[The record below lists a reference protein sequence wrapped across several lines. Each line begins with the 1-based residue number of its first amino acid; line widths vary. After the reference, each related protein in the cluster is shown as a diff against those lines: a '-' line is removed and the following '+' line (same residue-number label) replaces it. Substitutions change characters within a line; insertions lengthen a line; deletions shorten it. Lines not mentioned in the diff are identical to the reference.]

1 MTGVHGRFVRLEE
14 ETLVAVVTV
23 RNAPHN
29 YVTPDLLGDLAD
41 ALEHVDTDPRYR
53 AAVLQTDGHSFS
65 AGADLGQPE
74 EALGNSIGLN
84 PLYIQAMRLFATRKP
99 IVAAI
104 QGAAIGAGLG
114 LALVADFRIAAPE
127 ARFGATFVALGFHPG
142 FALTLT
148 LPRVVG
154 QQAAN
159 LMFLTGRRIKS
170 DEALRWGLVD
180 QVVELND
187 LRRVA
192 LSLAS
197 EIALNAPLA
206 LAATRATLRR
216 DLAAAIHAQILIE
229 DAEQKRLR
237 STEDFA
243 EGIRAVSE
251 RRIGNFV
258 GR

>member
-1 MTGVHGRFVRLEE
+1 
-14 ETLVAVVTV
+14 
-23 RNAPHN
+23 
-29 YVTPDLLGDLAD
+29 
-41 ALEHVDTDPRYR
+41 
-53 AAVLQTDGHSFS
+53 
-65 AGADLGQPE
+65 
-74 EALGNSIGLN
+74 
-84 PLYIQAMRLFATRKP
+84 
-99 IVAAI
+99 VAAI

-114 LALVADFRIAAPE
+114 LALAADFRIAAPE

-142 FALTLT
+142 FALTHT

-170 DEALRWGLVD
+170 DEALSWGLVD

-216 DLAAAIHAQILIE
+216 DLAAVIHAQILIE
-229 DAEQKRLR
+229 DAEQKLLR